1 MKRLL
6 LLSLPALCA
15 GCLLGPDYERPDTG
29 AYVPESFRT
38 EMVPADTALTNA
50 APAAALSE
58 ADWWS
63 AWDDPLLTNLLERG
77 TAANLSLAQA
87 QARLGQS
94 RATLDAARAALWP
107 SLGLS
112 ASASRSKT
120 YDPDDSRTS
129 ARAGADAGWEID
141 LFGRNRRTAE
151 AAAADLEASGLSL
164 EDVRLSLRA
173 EIAADYVALRL
184 AQESL
189 EIARSN
195 LAAEVESAEVARA
208 KGRSGFTAG
217 ADVAASDA
225 AIATA
230 RAALP
235 AREAAVSAAARA
247 LEHLLAEP
255 PFALEDELAAP
266 GPIPAAPA
274 PPEAAPA
281 DLLARRPDVR
291 RAEAALH
298 AATARV
304 GAARA
309 ARYPSVNLAAG
320 ASISSDSLSDWSDAL
335 KTLSFGPSVS
345 LPLFQG
351 GALAASEARARA
363 TAEEALFAYRDT
375 VLGAVHEAQR
385 DWTDLA
391 SERAR
396 AADLAEA
403 VRADE
408 EALRAAQ
415 ELYRAGKG
423 DYTSVLVRRTAWLS
437 ARLALA
443 QHRASLADLSIS
455 LFKALGGAPG
465 AAGE

>member
-1 MKRLL
+1 MMNRAFLL
-6 LLSLPALCA
+6 ALPLLCA
-15 GCLLGPDYERPDTG
+15 GCLLGPDYERPETADLL
-29 AYVPESFRT
+29 PETFRF
-38 EMVPADTALTNA
+38 VPADTALTNA
-50 APAAALSE
+50 APAAVLAE
-58 ADWWS
+58 ADWWA
-63 AWDDPLLTNLLERG
+63 AWGDPLLTNLLERG
-77 TAANLSLAQA
+77 TAANLTLAQA

-94 RATLDAARAALWP
+94 RATLAAARAALSP

-112 ASASRSKT
+112 GSASRSKT
-120 YDPDDSRTS
+120 YDPDESRT
-129 ARAGADAGWEID
+129 AVRAGADAGWELD
-141 LFGRNRRTAE
+141 LFGRNRRSAE

-164 EDVRLSLRA
+164 EDARLSLRA
-173 EIAADYVALRL
+173 EIALDYVALRL

-195 LAAEVESAEVARA
+195 LAAEVESADVARA

-217 ADVAASDA
+217 ADVSAADA
-225 AIATA
+225 GIATA

-235 AREAAVSAAARA
+235 VREAAVSAAARA
-247 LEHLLAEP
+247 LEQLLAAP

-266 GPIPAAPA
+266 GPIPVAPA
-274 PPEAAPA
+274 PPAAAPA

-291 RAEAALH
+291 RAEASLH

-309 ARYPSVNLAAG
+309 ARYPGVNLAAG
-320 ASISSDSLSDWSDAL
+320 ASLSSDSLSDWSDAL

-351 GALAASEARARA
+351 GALAAAEDRARA
-363 TAEEALFAYRDT
+363 VAEEALFAYRDA
-375 VLGAVHEAQR
+375 VLGAVHEVQR

-391 SERAR
+391 AERAR
-396 AADLAEA
+396 SDDLAAA

-408 EALRAAQ
+408 EALEAALA
-415 ELYRAGKG
+415 LYRAGEG
-423 DYTSVLVRRTAWLS
+423 DYTTVLVRRTALLS
-437 ARLALA
+437 ASLALA

-455 LFKALGGAPG
+455 LFKALGGAP
-465 AAGE
+465 AE